1 MQIKIINQNRDGIID
16 CTYKDIRRRA
26 GEIYAIEGNKL
37 ESISSL
43 GKYREDI
50 AKEIF
55 KQIMLKIDR
64 KATDYLVLKMPIPE
78 MQEGEE
84 DEKKDDNKT

>member
-37 ESISSL
+37 ESISKL
-43 GKYREDI
+43 GAYKEDV
-50 AKEIF
+50 AEEIF
-55 KQIMLKIDR
+55 EVIINKIDR
-64 KATDYLVLKMPIPE
+64 KDDCNLILEMP
-78 MQEGEE
+78 EGEE
-84 DEKKDDNKT
+84 DEKKNDNKA